1 MTKPCMARRLRLG
14 AAIALA
20 LGFSPA
26 WAQAPYPAKPITLVV
41 PFAAGGGADVV
52 ARLVA
57 AKLPQQLGGQSVI
70 VDNKP
75 GASGNIGAQ
84 QVARA
89 APDGY
94 TFLLTN
100 STLTINAALQ
110 MRGTPDVKKSLA
122 PISLLVSAPV
132 ALGVNPAIP
141 ARTVPDLVAYIQQ
154 NKDKL
159 SYSSCGNGTPQHFVG
174 ESVKQMAKLDIVHVP
189 YKGCAPAINDGLG
202 NQVPVLFS
210 TIPNLAPHADAGK
223 LRMIAVAS
231 RQRVSFLPNVPAIAE
246 TAPFGDLDISV
257 WFGILGP
264 RDLPADVKA
273 KFEQAVAETMT
284 NPAVQQEFRDRYYEV
299 VQTGPAAMARQL
311 DGDLGLYSA
320 LASKSGISLDQQ

>member
-1 MTKPCMARRLRLG
+1 M
-14 AAIALA
+14 
-20 LGFSPA
+20 
-26 WAQAPYPAKPITLVV
+26 
-41 PFAAGGGADVV
+41 V

-57 AKLPQQLGGQSVI
+57 AKLPQQLGGQTVI

-89 APDGY
+89 GRLDGY

-110 MRGTPDVKKSLA
+110 MRGTPDVKKSLT

-141 ARTVPDLVAYIQQ
+141 AKTVPELVAYIQQ

-264 RDLPADVKA
+264 RERSARGREDQE
-273 KFEQAVAETMT
+273 FEQAVAATMG

-299 VQTGPAAMARQL
+299 VEAGPAAMTRQL
-311 DGDLGLYSA
+311 DTDLGLYSA
-320 LASKSGISLDQQ
+320 LASKSGISLDPQ

>member
-14 AAIALA
+14 AALALA

-26 WAQAPYPAKPITLVV
+26 WAQAPYPAKPITLIV

-57 AKLPQQLGGQSVI
+57 AKLPQQLGGQTVI

-110 MRGTPDVKKSLA
+110 MRGTPDVKKSLT
-122 PISLLVSAPV
+122 PISLLVSVPV
-132 ALGVNPAIP
+132 ALGV
-141 ARTVPDLVAYIQQ
+141 
-154 NKDKL
+154 
-159 SYSSCGNGTPQHFVG
+159 
-174 ESVKQMAKLDIVHVP
+174 
-189 YKGCAPAINDGLG
+189 
-202 NQVPVLFS
+202 
-210 TIPNLAPHADAGK
+210 
-223 LRMIAVAS
+223 
-231 RQRVSFLPNVPAIAE
+231 
-246 TAPFGDLDISV
+246 
-257 WFGILGP
+257 
-264 RDLPADVKA
+264 
-273 KFEQAVAETMT
+273 
-284 NPAVQQEFRDRYYEV
+284 
-299 VQTGPAAMARQL
+299 
-311 DGDLGLYSA
+311 
-320 LASKSGISLDQQ
+320 

>member
-1 MTKPCMARRLRLG
+1 MPPTLLMRALSR
-14 AAIALA
+14 AAIVTLA
-20 LGFSPA
+20 LGASCA
-26 WAQAPYPAKPITLVV
+26 WAKDAYPAKPITLVV

-52 ARLVA
+52 ARLLA
-57 AKLPQQLGGQSVI
+57 ARLPAQLGGQTVI

-100 STLTINAALQ
+100 STLTINAALHL
-110 MRGTPDVKKSLA
+110 RGTPDVRQSLA

-141 ARTVPDLVAYIQQ
+141 AKTVSELVAYIQR

-174 ESVKQMAKLDIVHVP
+174 ESLKQMAKLDIVHVP

-202 NQVPVLFS
+202 NQVPVLLS

-231 RQRVSFLPNVPAIAE
+231 KSRVSFLPNVPAIAE
-246 TAPFGDLDISV
+246 TAPFTDLDISV
-257 WFGILGP
+257 WFGLFGP
-264 RDLPADVKA
+264 RQLPDDVKNA
-273 KFEQAVAETMT
+273 FEKAVAATMAD
-284 NPAVQQEFRDRYYEV
+284 PAVQQEFRDRYYETV
-299 VQTGPAAMARQL
+299 GTGVQAMSRQL
-311 DGDLGLYSA
+311 DTDLGLYSA
-320 LASKSGISLDQQ
+320 LAKKSGISLDQQ